1 MTSVGIRE
9 LKANLSKTLR
19 TVQKGARVEIT
30 ERGRPIAV
38 IVPIEPAPNL
48 AWAHRMVA
56 EGKGHW
62 NGGKPSAYL
71 GKPIRLKRGGML
83 ASDMVIEGRRR

>member
-1 MTSVGIRE
+1 MLSVGIRH

-38 IVPIEPAPNL
+38 IVPIAPAPNL

-56 EGKGHW
+56 EGKAHW
-62 NGGKPSAYL
+62 NGGKPTAYL
-71 GKPIRLKRGGML
+71 GKPIRLKRGQKL
-83 ASDMVIEGRRR
+83 ASDMVLEDRRW